1 MCHMWVR
8 NQCTY
13 KETDG
18 ACPKGHHWY
27 YSAED
32 NTSSDKDPLLVAMQ
46 QGCKR
51 LRQEHA
57 VGQTSADDIKEK
69 KKKLLLLFHPDK
81 APLKEVEETFT
92 EVTKIL
98 NTELNLPV

>member
-1 MCHMWVR
+1 M
-8 NQCTY
+8 
-13 KETDG
+13 
-18 ACPKGHHWY
+18 
-27 YSAED
+27 
-32 NTSSDKDPLLVAMQ
+32 
-46 QGCKR
+46 R

-57 VGQTSADDIKEK
+57 VGQTSADDVKEK

-81 APLKEVEETFT
+81 APLKELEKTFT